1 MVLWLATAPMLKGS
15 WDRPVLR
22 KALSFGLPFIPA
34 GLGFVINETLDRFF
48 LGNYLPQATI
58 NEIYGGN
65 LVADDIVGIYSAC
78 YKVSV
83 FMLLLVQMF
92 RMAWQPF
99 FLREA
104 DDPEAPAIY
113 RDVFRYFNLV
123 AGVCFLV
130 VGLFVQQI
138 VQIKIPFLDAY
149 LVGKDYWMGLHI
161 VPVLLGAYW
170 FHGWYMNFSA
180 GIFIKEKTKVLPVI
194 MLIGAGLTIAGN
206 LLLIPYFGMIGSA
219 SATLVSYAAMALL
232 LYRQST
238 KIYKVDYQLVRAF
251 GMVALA
257 VACLLFQPYLSQWTN
272 GEWTSRFIMLGFG
285 TAGLILFSLPTS
297 EK

>member
-1 MVLWLATAPMLKGS
+1 
-15 WDRPVLR
+15 
-22 KALSFGLPFIPA
+22 
-34 GLGFVINETLDRFF
+34 
-48 LGNYLPQATI
+48 
-58 NEIYGGN
+58 
-65 LVADDIVGIYSAC
+65 
-78 YKVSV
+78 
-83 FMLLLVQMF
+83 MLLLVQMF

-104 DDPEAPAIY
+104 DDPEAPATY

-149 LVGKDYWMGLHI
+149 LVGKSYWMGLHI

-194 MLIGAGLTIAGN
+194 MLIGAGVTVAGN

-219 SATLVSYAAMALL
+219 SATLVSYAVMALL
-232 LYRQST
+232 LYWRST
-238 KIYKVDYQLVRAF
+238 KIYKVDYQMVRAF
-251 GMVALA
+251 GMIALA
-257 VACLLFQPYLSQWTN
+257 AACLIAQPYLNQWIN
-272 GEWTSRFIMLGFG
+272 GEWTSRFIMLGIG
-285 TAGLILFSLPTS
+285 TVGLILFSLPTS
-297 EK
+297 KR